1 MTQTVEVTPASIVY
15 AVTAGNKPGTISC
28 DCGADEVYLEGDVT
42 VAEVEARVAALIEHA
57 RYDHMSARAIIVTRR
72 AEVVVDLGAR
82 S

>member
-1 MTQTVEVTPASIVY
+1 MSFIKEATPASIVE
-15 AVTAGNKPGTISC
+15 AVTANGQPGTISC

-42 VAEVEARVAALIEHA
+42 VDEVEASVAALIDHA
-57 RYDHMSARAIIVTRR
+57 RYAHLGPRSIIVTRR